1 MAERMNYQS
10 FPMED
15 RTWEVGATSGG
26 PYCTS
31 HTLQCL
37 QMLTFARAPTFR
49 LRLTVQIHTLH
60 SGQARKQELRSF
72 RPGEGLPF
80 GLSICRQ
87 APVWPG
93 EAGKSARVRRK
104 RRRVDA
110 TPNRCCACTLRCFKL
125 PITHQTPKPYTHA
138 DGALDKRKTVAL
150 PQTSVG
156 GFLCWTCSVQRW
168 STMGSFVSWS
178 SR

>member
-138 DGALDKRKTVAL
+138 DLAPPPVAKASTL
-150 PQTSVG
+150 GTLACRAFRMQTLRSARVWG
-156 GFLCWTCSVQRW
+156 PRAD
-168 STMGSFVSWS
+168 
-178 SR
+178 